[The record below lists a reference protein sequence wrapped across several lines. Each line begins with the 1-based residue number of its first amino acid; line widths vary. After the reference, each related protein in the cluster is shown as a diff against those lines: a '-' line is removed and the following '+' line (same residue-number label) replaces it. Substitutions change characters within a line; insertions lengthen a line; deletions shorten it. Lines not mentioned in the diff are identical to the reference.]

1 MPLVGKQT
9 AFGYLSPVV
18 AIGSDVFTIGSDI
31 IQLEAEKVDLRF
43 QQGDNLA
50 VFGG

>member
-1 MPLVGKQT
+1 LVGKQA

-18 AIGSDVFTIGSDI
+18 AIGPDVLAIGSDI
-31 IQLEAEKVDLRF
+31 IQLGAEKVDLRF
-43 QQGDNLA
+43 QQGDNLI